1 MKHDPDA
8 MQEALDRMQDL
19 QERADSMQ
27 VMMLQSKVEKIM
39 DLMGFTPE
47 EGDALVA
54 AFSGGWKMRIGLGKI
69 LLTEPNLLLLDEP
82 TNHLDLES
90 IEWMEKFL
98 TNQKIPMVSLLVCAF
113 AMARKQEGS
122 GVCIVHA

>member
-1 MKHDPDA
+1 MKDDPDA

-54 AFSGGWKMRIGLGKI
+54 SFSGGWKMRIGLGKI

-98 TNQKIPMVSLLVCAF
+98 NNQKIPMVSLLTHAK
-113 AMARKQEGS
+113 ARKQERS
-122 GVCIVHA
+122 GVYKVHA